1 MFREAFTL
9 FLILFLFL
17 PIKKKMNDVQWQE
30 DQAKKNIELEA
41 NASHVITK
49 TKKQRKYQIRNSL
62 MDFSSERLEMA
73 TKRKRRMNIHT
84 SSGLGLHGGIG
95 KNLV

>member
-41 NASHVITK
+41 NASHGITK
-49 TKKQRKYQIRNSL
+49 TKKQ
-62 MDFSSERLEMA
+62 EE
-73 TKRKRRMNIHT
+73 
-84 SSGLGLHGGIG
+84 
-95 KNLV
+95 